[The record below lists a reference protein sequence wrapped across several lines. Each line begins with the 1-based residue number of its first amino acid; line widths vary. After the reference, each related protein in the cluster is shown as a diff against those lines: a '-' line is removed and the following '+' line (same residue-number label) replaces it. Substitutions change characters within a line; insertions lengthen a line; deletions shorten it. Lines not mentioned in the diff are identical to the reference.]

1 MKRLMALV
9 LSVLLVGML
18 AGCGDTG
25 GGGEGDATGGSPGGT
40 SGGSAEAI
48 TSPEAL
54 KAAFDADHA
63 DAEWYADL
71 TDVTVETYLG
81 APVLVIHV
89 GWTGDDP
96 DWDAKNRKTEAIR
109 QAIDGYEVD
118 IAPNVAIADGD
129 GTVWALGSGGTGEG
143 VPMAD
148 AFELP
153 PAPATAAEV
162 EAWLAA
168 VYGPGGIVTLG
179 PAEGWYGSIQS
190 VTMESPGSGMAEQL
204 TVRTSIASPKGTDY
218 SLLMLALQTTG
229 SPLMASYGI
238 KTADGGGSG
247 GSAGGLTG
255 PGANGWFYPVE

>member
-179 PAEGWYGSIQS
+179 PGTAR
-190 VTMESPGSGMAEQL
+190 A
-204 TVRTSIASPKGTDY
+204 AS
-218 SLLMLALQTTG
+218 
-229 SPLMASYGI
+229 
-238 KTADGGGSG
+238 
-247 GSAGGLTG
+247 
-255 PGANGWFYPVE
+255 